1 MNTPAA
7 LDTAALAA
15 ALGKLKEATLDLEY
29 AISRIA
35 ASKDKTLGE
44 GTAAF
49 RLQRA
54 GECRDSAADTAEEAA
69 RILRTLAARK

>member
-1 MNTPAA
+1 MTTPAA

-49 RLQRA
+49 RLKRA
-54 GECRDSAADTAEEAA
+54 EECRDTAAEQAEEAA
-69 RILRTLAARK
+69 SILRILAARK